1 MLLKK
6 NQIEEEFIYHR
17 RKLKI
22 NFQINFDFFLLILK
36 NRDSIYQKR
45 FFFHELNSLLEC
57 GKNIIDM
64 VNIILKT
71 IKDKKF
77 QVLEEENS
85 INLILKLNTQI
96 NLNIPKIFN
105 YILCEYNINKEN
117 VSEKIIDTINR
128 NYKEHE
134 KEIKKKCVYINGETK
149 IFSTYD
155 TFLKKRKNMMKILFI
170 KNIKKTSY
178 IFPNCISLIFLD
190 LSNFNTSN
198 VKDMSFMFYGCFSLT
213 SLNLSKFD
221 TNHVKDMSY
230 MFMKC
235 WNLTELNL
243 SKFDTNNVENM
254 NCMFKECT
262 NLNSLNLSNFQTNN
276 VINMSQMFYGCCSL
290 SSLNLSDFMTSNVK
304 DISGMFSFC
313 SSLIYLDLSNFH
325 LKEGIYSKGMFKNI
339 FSECVIKIKN
349 KKLLNRFNL
358 TNNVI

>member
-6 NQIEEEFIYHR
+6 NQIEEEFKYNR
-17 RKLKI
+17 RKWKI
-22 NFQINFDFFLLILK
+22 NFQINFDFFLLTLK
-36 NRDSIYQKR
+36 NSDNIFQKR

-64 VNIILKT
+64 INIILKT

-77 QVLEEENS
+77 QVQEEENN
-85 INLILKLNTQI
+85 INLILKLNIQI
-96 NLNIPKIFN
+96 NLNIPKILN
-105 YILCEYNINKEN
+105 YILCKYNINKVN

-155 TFLKKRKNMMKILFI
+155 TYLKNRKNMMKILFI
-170 KNIKKTSY
+170 KNIEKTSY
-178 IFPNCISLIFLD
+178 IFPNCISLTFLD
-190 LSNFNTSN
+190 LSNFNTSS

-221 TNHVKDMSY
+221 TNHVKNMSY

-235 WNLTELNL
+235 KNLTTLNL
-243 SKFDTNNVENM
+243 SKFDTNHVEKM
-254 NCMFKECT
+254 NCMFMECT

-290 SSLNLSDFMTSNVK
+290 SSLNLSDFTISNVK

-325 LKEGIYSKGMFKNI
+325 LKEGINCKGLFKNI
-339 FSECVIKIKN
+339 NRKCVIKIKN
-349 KKLLNRFNL
+349 KDLLTRFNL
-358 TNNVI
+358 NNNDK

>member
-6 NQIEEEFIYHR
+6 NQIEEEFKYNN
-17 RKLKI
+17 RKWKI
-22 NFQINFDFFLLILK
+22 NFQINFDFFLLTLK
-36 NRDSIYQKR
+36 NRDSIYQKK

-64 VNIILKT
+64 INIILGT
-71 IKDKKF
+71 IKDKKI
-77 QVLEEENS
+77 QVQEEENN

-96 NLNIPKIFN
+96 NLNIPKILN

-117 VSEKIIDTINR
+117 ESKQIIDTINR
-128 NYKEHE
+128 NYKKHE
-134 KEIKKKCVYINGETK
+134 KEIKKNCVYLNGKTK

-155 TFLKKRKNMMKILFI
+155 TYLKKRKNLMKILFI
-170 KNIKKTSY
+170 KNIEKTSF
-178 IFPNCISLIFLD
+178 IFPNCISLTFLD

-213 SLNLSKFD
+213 ALNLSKFD

-235 WNLTELNL
+235 KNLTELNL
-243 SKFDTNNVENM
+243 SKFDTNNVEKM
-254 NCMFKECT
+254 NCMFMECN
-262 NLNSLNLSNFQTNN
+262 NLKSLNLSNFQTNN